1 MLNQIYIDVCMFYI
15 GQKKTELVQ
24 RKEVYRAQLLELMK
38 SFTAIKAMWVINKIK
53 PALISRA
60 EEMSH
65 HQDLC

>member
-1 MLNQIYIDVCMFYI
+1 MFYI
-15 GQKKTELVQ
+15 GQKKAHLVQ
-24 RKEVYRAQLLELMK
+24 RKEAYRAQLLELMK

-65 HQDLC
+65 HQDLH